1 MCYIKASLHVQCM
14 YVCIFTGDFHFLWE
28 CLKTIIE
35 TFWGSV
41 TIPGS
46 MCNLREK
53 INRTQLDKTAKTFSI
68 ADEFVVH
75 ALKAHLLAAV
85 YSMFGISTGGEAIEH
100 VVSAE
105 WLQHTAARAVDR
117 TLILNEPTDD
127 VHSFSRA
134 FMHAAF
140 LYYDLRQAIRFEEGE
155 HIIRHWKYWLGSGKN
170 YSCEAA
176 NLLCNI

>member
-1 MCYIKASLHVQCM
+1 M
-14 YVCIFTGDFHFLWE
+14 
-28 CLKTIIE
+28 KTVVE

-41 TIPGS
+41 ALSGS
-46 MCNLREK
+46 LCNLREK
-53 INRTQLDKTAKTFSI
+53 VNRTQLDKNAKTFSI

-85 YSMFGISTGGEAIEH
+85 YSMFGISGGDETIVH
-100 VVSAE
+100 DVSTD
-105 WLQHTAARAVDR
+105 WLHNTASKAVDR
-117 TLILNEPTDD
+117 TLILKDSVDD

-155 HIIRHWKYWLGSGKN
+155 HII
-170 YSCEAA
+170 
-176 NLLCNI
+176 